1 MGERETWKDGGKPS
15 DGSGRKERVLKYTH
29 GQRHFL
35 KTRGKTSN
43 AENPRRHG
51 KRNPWAITRET

>member
-1 MGERETWKDGGKPS
+1 MWKDGGKPS